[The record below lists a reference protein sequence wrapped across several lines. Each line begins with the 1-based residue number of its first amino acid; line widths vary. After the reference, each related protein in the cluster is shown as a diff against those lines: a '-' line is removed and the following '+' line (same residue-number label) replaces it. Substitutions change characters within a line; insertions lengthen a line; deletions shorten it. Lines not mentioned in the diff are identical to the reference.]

1 MQWKKI
7 IFAVV
12 IGLILFFTEML
23 YGWISA
29 SLGGIWTLFIIVLI
43 VGILAGDISGGLVAG
58 LLTELI
64 GVGTIAIIPGF
75 FFPEITIT
83 ATDILGRMW
92 LVMSL
97 SISHSLRFPDEPVPW
112 VEAIVLVVLLVLLAP
127 IVYAMSLIFALIGGL
142 IGRSIYPRVFKPKGA
157 PTPSPSQKPQ
167 PSVMPPPQETP
178 MEDTSAPEEESSA
191 SDSEPPG
198 PE

>member
-7 IFAVV
+7 LFAVV

-29 SLGGIWTLFIIVLI
+29 SLGGIWALFIIVLI
-43 VGILAGDISGGLVAG
+43 VGILAGDISGGFIAG

-83 ATDILGRMW
+83 ADNILGLMW

-112 VEAIVLVVLLVLLAP
+112 IEAIVLVVLLVLIAP
-127 IVYAMSLIFALIGGL
+127 VVYAMSLLFALIGGL
-142 IGRSIYPRVFKPKGA
+142 IGRSLYPRVFKPKGA
-157 PTPSPSQKPQ
+157 PTPSPSQEPQ
-167 PSVMPPPQETP
+167 PSVSPPPQPE
-178 MEDTSAPEEESSA
+178 PEEEPST
-191 SDSEPPG
+191 SDSEPS
-198 PE
+198 ESE